1 MVSPFISHSIGP
13 YMVGRGLPVV
23 PPVVCT
29 LIGSRLSRS
38 RTSPLIRPNGGFS
51 CWSFLM
57 SSESKVGSLPM
68 SSMLLM
74 SPGSMPAA
82 FQRRW

>member
-1 MVSPFISHSIGP
+1 MVRPFISHSIGP

-23 PPVVCT
+23 PPEVCT
-29 LIGSRLSRS
+29 LVGSRSSCSL
-38 RTSPLIRPNGGFS
+38 TWPLISPNGGFS

-57 SSESKVGSLPM
+57 SSESNVGSLVM

-82 FQRRW
+82 FQRR